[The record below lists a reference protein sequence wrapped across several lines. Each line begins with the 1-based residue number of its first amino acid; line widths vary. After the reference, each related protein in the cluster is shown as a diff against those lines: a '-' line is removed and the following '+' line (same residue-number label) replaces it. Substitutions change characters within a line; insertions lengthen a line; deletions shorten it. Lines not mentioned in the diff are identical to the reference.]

1 MSGTSYHNAASEME
15 AEGTAAPNFPL
26 LKENDPA
33 LGKRVKEI
41 RDHRQISIAT
51 LAHQTRLSEETISKI
66 ESGEVSPSIY
76 TLQNLARV
84 LQVPLVDFF
93 EKEDLI
99 TPAIFTPHD
108 QRTESICCKAVIQ
121 NLSGGYRNSTIEPFC
136 ITMPPDSTSGG
147 RNLTHHGCEFVFVL
161 TGKIKYYVNDIEYIM
176 QTGDSLLFS
185 AERPHRWENNQAEPS
200 QILLILT
207 SDQAMAEQRKGH
219 FIHPE

>member
-1 MSGTSYHNAASEME
+1 MNGLAHHEV
-15 AEGTAAPNFPL
+15 APVLETTDKGVSDLPL
-26 LKENDPA
+26 VKENDPA
-33 LGKRVKEI
+33 LGKRVKEL
-41 RDHRQISIAT
+41 RDRKQLSMAA
-51 LAHQTRLSEETISKI
+51 LAHQTRLSEDTLMKI
-66 ESGEVSPSIY
+66 ESGSDSPSIY
-76 TLQNLARV
+76 TLQNLARA

-108 QRTESICCKAVIQ
+108 QRNETICCKAVIQ

-147 RNLTHHGCEFVFVL
+147 RNLTHHGCEFVFIL

-176 QTGDSLLFS
+176 ETGDSLLFS

-207 SDQAMAEQRKGH
+207 SDQALAEQRKGH
-219 FIHPE
+219 FIHAD